1 MIHSAKILANHPS
14 DKENF
19 LVWANCNE
27 KVKIKFKK
35 SNYSKKTKSFIQN
48 S

>member
-1 MIHSAKILANHPS
+1 MIHSAKILANRPS

-27 KVKIKFKK
+27 KVNKILLQTIKIHLK
-35 SNYSKKTKSFIQN
+35 NQVD
-48 S
+48 

>member
-27 KVKIKFKK
+27 KVKLDI
-35 SNYSKKTKSFIQN
+35 
-48 S
+48 